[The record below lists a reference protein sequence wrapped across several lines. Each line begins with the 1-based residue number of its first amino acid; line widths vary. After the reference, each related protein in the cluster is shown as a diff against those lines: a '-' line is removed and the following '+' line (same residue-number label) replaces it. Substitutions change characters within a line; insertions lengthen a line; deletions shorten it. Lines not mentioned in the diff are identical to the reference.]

1 MESKDNQASGRERA
15 GYLWYVV
22 VELVTSIIVIARVT
36 VRTGPG
42 LVLVSV
48 P

>member
-1 MESKDNQASGRERA
+1 MESKDNQASGSERA

-22 VELVTSIIVIARVT
+22 VELVTSIVIARVT